1 MSDDLQQPSIA
12 QLDIAQPGIA
22 QLAQNIVEKAQQ
34 NKIVI
39 ALAESCTGGM
49 IAAALTDV
57 SGSSRVL
64 DRGFVTYSNNAKMDI
79 LGVSQAGLRA
89 HGAVSEFTA
98 CAMTHGTL
106 IAAPEANLAL
116 SVTGIAGPGGGS
128 AEKPV
133 GLVHFSCQRRDAPLR
148 HAAHIFPGN
157 RGQIRQQAVKT
168 ALMMIGDAL
177 D

>member
-1 MSDDLQQPSIA
+1 MVGDHALTSPDHITEIA
-12 QLDIAQPGIA
+12 EQAQRLVTRASAAGIM
-22 QLAQNIVEKAQQ
+22 LTC
-34 NKIVI
+34 
-39 ALAESCTGGM
+39 AESCTGGM
-49 IAAALTDV
+49 VAAALTDIAGA
-57 SGSSRVL
+57 SAVL

-98 CAMTHGTL
+98 CAMTYGTL

>member
-1 MSDDLQQPSIA
+1 MSDDLQQSGTA
-12 QLDIAQPGIA
+12 QLV
-22 QLAQNIVEKAQQ
+22 QNIVKKAQQ
-34 NKIVI
+34 NNIVI

-79 LGVSQAGLRA
+79 LGVSQSALRD

-98 CAMTHGTL
+98 RAMTHGTL

-128 AEKPV
+128 AENPV
-133 GLVHFSCQRRDAPLR
+133 GLVHFSCQRRDASPR
-148 HAAHIFPGN
+148 HAAHIFSGN

-168 ALMMIGDAL
+168 ALMMIYDAL
-177 D
+177 N